1 MRKAR
6 IYDAR
11 QLPAYLSTAQY
22 AALMGVN
29 LKTVQKMCR
38 TGRLPAEK
46 VGPRLWRIDKNA
58 ALAWMNGEN
67 LSPVQSGGAGA
78 AGSSPGRGAGSIR
91 KSPLVFQHE
100 RAQG

>member
-11 QLPAYLSTAQY
+11 QLPAYLSPAQY

-38 TGRLPAEK
+38 TGGCLPK
-46 VGPRLWRIDKNA
+46 RWGRGCG
-58 ALAWMNGEN
+58 ALTRMRRWSRGRWTEQTKSPPVQRTPTSLQGDSFEP
-67 LSPVQSGGAGA
+67 LSPEV
-78 AGSSPGRGAGSIR
+78 
-91 KSPLVFQHE
+91 
-100 RAQG
+100 

>member
-11 QLPAYLSTAQY
+11 QLPAYLSPAQY

-58 ALAWMNGEN
+58 ALEQRTPTSLRGDSFEP
-67 LSPVQSGGAGA
+67 LSPEV
-78 AGSSPGRGAGSIR
+78 
-91 KSPLVFQHE
+91 
-100 RAQG
+100 

>member
-38 TGRLPAEK
+38 SGLLPAEK
-46 VGPRLWRIDKNA
+46 VGPRLWRIDKNR
-58 ALAWMNGEN
+58 ALEQGALDRTNKK
-67 LSPVQSGGAGA
+67 PAGA
-78 AGSSPGRGAGSIR
+78 ANTDELTG
-91 KSPLVFQHE
+91 
-100 RAQG
+100 

>member
-11 QLPAYLSTAQY
+11 QLPAYLSPGAVCCADGCEPEDRTEN
-22 AALMGVN
+22 V
-29 LKTVQKMCR
+29 R

-58 ALAWMNGEN
+58 ALEQGALDRTNKK
-67 LSPVQSGGAGA
+67 PAGA
-78 AGSSPGRGAGSIR
+78 ANTGEPTG
-91 KSPLVFQHE
+91 
-100 RAQG
+100 

>member
-11 QLPAYLSTAQY
+11 QLPAYLSPAQY

-58 ALAWMNGEN
+58 ALEQGRWTEQIK
-67 LSPVQSGGAGA
+67 SPPVQRTPASLQGD
-78 AGSSPGRGAGSIR
+78 SFEPTITRSLTRNRR
-91 KSPLVFQHE
+91 KHK
-100 RAQG
+100 

>member
-11 QLPAYLSTAQY
+11 QLPAYLSPAQY

-38 TGRLPAEK
+38 TGDCLPK
-46 VGPRLWRIDKNA
+46 RWGCGCG
-58 ALAWMNGEN
+58 ALTRMRRWSRGRWTEQTK
-67 LSPVQSGGAGA
+67 SPPVQRTPASLQGD
-78 AGSSPGRGAGSIR
+78 SFEPTITRSLTRNRR
-91 KSPLVFQHE
+91 KHK
-100 RAQG
+100 

>member
-1 MRKAR
+1 MRKAQ

-11 QLPAYLSTAQY
+11 QLPAYLSPAQY

-58 ALAWMNGEN
+58 ALEQGALDRTNKK
-67 LSPVQSGGAGA
+67 PAGA
-78 AGSSPGRGAGSIR
+78 ANTGEPTG
-91 KSPLVFQHE
+91 
-100 RAQG
+100 

>member
-11 QLPAYLSTAQY
+11 QLPAYLSPAQY

-58 ALAWMNGEN
+58 ALEQGALDRTNK
-67 LSPVQSGGAGA
+67 SPPVQRTPASLQGD
-78 AGSSPGRGAGSIR
+78 SFEPTITRSLTRNRR
-91 KSPLVFQHE
+91 KHK
-100 RAQG
+100 

>member
-11 QLPAYLSTAQY
+11 QLPAYLSPAQY

-46 VGPRLWRIDKNA
+46 VGPRLWRMSCA
-58 ALAWMNGEN
+58 FTTLR
-67 LSPVQSGGAGA
+67 
-78 AGSSPGRGAGSIR
+78 PGKQAK
-91 KSPLVFQHE
+91 KS
-100 RAQG
+100 

>member
-11 QLPAYLSTAQY
+11 QLPAYLSPAQY

-58 ALAWMNGEN
+58 ALEKTKE
-67 LSPVQSGGAGA
+67 PAGA
-78 AGSSPGRGAGSIR
+78 ANTGRLRVTAI
-91 KSPLVFQHE
+91 
-100 RAQG
+100 

>member
-11 QLPAYLSTAQY
+11 QLPAYLSPAQY

-58 ALAWMNGEN
+58 ALE
-67 LSPVQSGGAGA
+67 Q
-78 AGSSPGRGAGSIR
+78 GRWTEQT
-91 KSPLVFQHE
+91 KSPPVRQHRRAARDDEFE
-100 RAQG
+100 RLHHPDDTIKSEFLQ

>member
-11 QLPAYLSTAQY
+11 QLPAYLSPAQY

-58 ALAWMNGEN
+58 ALEQGALDRTKSPPVQRTPTSLQGDSFEP
-67 LSPVQSGGAGA
+67 LSPEV
-78 AGSSPGRGAGSIR
+78 
-91 KSPLVFQHE
+91 
-100 RAQG
+100 